1 MILIQLVIAEKPSV
15 ARAIAQVL
23 GASEKRDGYLE
34 GSGWLVSWCIGHLV
48 ELAPTDAYD
57 PKYSKWNYADLPIVP
72 SEWQYRVLPDT
83 KKQFDILDGLMK
95 DSRVESIV
103 CATYAG
109 REGELIFRLV
119 YHLCGCTKPVKRLW
133 ISSMEETAIRKGF
146 DHLLDSANYDN
157 LYAAALCR
165 AKADWLVGINA
176 TRLFSTLYK
185 GSTLNVGRVQTP
197 TLALLMERE
206 AAITSFKKEKFYTV
220 ELKLEGLTAA
230 SGRIKSK
237 TEAEKLRRAC
247 LGTSVTVTGV
257 EQTERTERPPKLYD
271 LTTLQRE
278 ANRLFGYTA
287 QETLDY
293 LQSLYEKRLT
303 TYPRT
308 DSRYLTEATAD
319 GLPTLCQTV
328 AGALPCMEGLTFPVN
343 AAQVSDSSK
352 VSDHHAVIPTAEIA
366 GADLAALPTGE
377 RNVLYMIAVRLLCA
391 VGEPHTYA
399 ETAVTLE
406 CGGGS
411 FAAGG
416 RTETAMGWKKT
427 ERAYLASLKKAP
439 KEVSSAL
446 PELAEGQTLAGGDAL
461 LKSGTTTPPPRF
473 TEDTLLAA
481 MEHASAE
488 DFAKLEDVKMGSP
501 TQAQQSGLRGEKE
514 GQRNGADAR
523 HQTGAAEWS
532 LPRRGLGTP
541 ATRAATI
548 EKLVRSGYV
557 ERNGRQLIPTE
568 KGLALCWTMPD
579 QLKSAKLTAEWEER
593 LGAVERGELAPE
605 DFMAG
610 IVDMLTNLVKSYANV
625 AVASSALSRSGRTV
639 VGKCP
644 RCGKNVVEGKKSFF
658 CEGYYDTPPCGFAL
672 WKNNRFFTS
681 KRKELTR
688 KIAAA
693 LLNNGRAAVSG
704 LFSERK
710 GVFYDATVVM
720 VDNGGKYVH
729 FELEFNDRR
738 KGS

>member
-1 MILIQLVIAEKPSV
+1 M
-15 ARAIAQVL
+15 L
-23 GASEKRDGYLE
+23 GATEKRDGYME
-34 GSGWLVSWCIGHLV
+34 GNGWLVSWCIGHLV

-103 CATYAG
+103 CATDAG

-165 AKADWLVGINA
+165 AKADWLVGING

-197 TLALLMERE
+197 TLTLLMERE

-220 ELKLEGLTAA
+220 ELKLDGLTAV

-257 EQTERTERPPKLYD
+257 KQTERTECPPKLYD

-308 DSRYLTEATAD
+308 DSRYLTEDMAG
-319 GLPTLCQTV
+319 GLSALCQTV
-328 AGALPCMEGLTFPVN
+328 AGALLCMEGLAFPVN
-343 AAQVSDSSK
+343 AVQVSDSSK
-352 VSDHHAVIPTAEIA
+352 VADHHAVIPTAEIA

-377 RNVLYMIAVRLLCA
+377 RNILYMIAVRLLCA

-411 FAAGG
+411 FTAGG
-416 RTETAMGWKKT
+416 RTETAMGWKQT
-427 ERAYLASLKKAP
+427 ERAYLASLKKTP
-439 KEVSSAL
+439 KEAPSTL

-461 LKSGTTTPPPRF
+461 LKSGTTAPPPRF
-473 TEDTLLAA
+473 TEDTLLSA

-488 DFAKLEDVKMGSP
+488 DFAKLEDVE
-501 TQAQQSGLRGEKE
+501 RV
-514 GQRNGADAR
+514 
-523 HQTGAAEWS
+523 
-532 LPRRGLGTP
+532 GLGTP

-557 ERNGRQLIPTE
+557 ERDGRQLIPTE

-672 WKNNRFFTS
+672 WKNNRFFAS

-693 LLNNGRAAVSG
+693 LLKSGRAAVSG
-704 LFSERK
+704 LFSEKK

-720 VDNGGKYVH
+720 VDDGGKYVH

>member
-23 GASEKRDGYLE
+23 GATEKRDGYME
-34 GSGWLVSWCIGHLV
+34 GNGWLVSWCIGHLV

-103 CATYAG
+103 CATDAG

-133 ISSMEETAIRKGF
+133 ISSMEETAICKGF

-165 AKADWLVGINA
+165 AKADWLVGING

-197 TLALLMERE
+197 TLTLLMERE

-220 ELKLEGLTAA
+220 ELKLDGLTAV

-247 LGTSVTVTGV
+247 LGTSVTVVGV
-257 EQTERTERPPKLYD
+257 KQTERTERPPKLYD

-308 DSRYLTEATAD
+308 DSRYLTEDMAD
-319 GLPTLCQTV
+319 GLPALCQTV
-328 AGALPCMEGLTFPVN
+328 AGALSCMEGLSFPVN
-343 AAQVSDSSK
+343 AVQVSDSSK
-352 VSDHHAVIPTAEIA
+352 VTDHHAVIPTAEIA

-411 FAAGG
+411 FTAGG
-416 RTETAMGWKKT
+416 RTETAMGWKEA
-427 ERAYLASLKKAP
+427 ERAYLVTLKKIP
-439 KEVSSAL
+439 KEVPSTL

-461 LKSGTTTPPPRF
+461 LKSGTTAPPPRF

-488 DFAKLEDVKMGSP
+488 DFAKLEDVE
-501 TQAQQSGLRGEKE
+501 RV
-514 GQRNGADAR
+514 
-523 HQTGAAEWS
+523 
-532 LPRRGLGTP
+532 GLGTP

-557 ERNGRQLIPTE
+557 ERDGRQLIPTE

-610 IVDMLTNLVKSYANV
+610 IVDMLTKLVKSYANV

-672 WKNNRFFTS
+672 WKNNRFFAS

-693 LLNNGRAAVSG
+693 LLKSGRAAVSG
-704 LFSERK
+704 LFSEKK

-720 VDNGGKYVH
+720 VDDGGKYVR
-729 FELEFNDRR
+729 FELEFNNRR